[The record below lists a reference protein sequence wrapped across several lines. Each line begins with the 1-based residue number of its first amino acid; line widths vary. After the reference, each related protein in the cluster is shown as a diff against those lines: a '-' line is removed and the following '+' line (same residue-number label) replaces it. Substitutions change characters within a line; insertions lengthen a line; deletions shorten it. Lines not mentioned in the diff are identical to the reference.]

1 VAAVAPATG
10 SPPSRPGPGAVP
22 ARYSPHEYIGPFR
35 PPRAAR
41 RGRSLHLILVPRVFR
56 VNLELKDAPHVACTR
71 TTSNGAGPHRLPRRR
86 VPPGYSPHEY
96 IEPIRQLKAP
106 KPGVSCPCY
115 SSHEYPER
123 FGRWKALGTSH
134 VLGPRV
140 ARPVPQPPGPARR
153 SRHRARGSPQ
163 STATMTNSASPRGV
177 RTWTVSPAFFPTS
190 ALPTGDMFEIRPA
203 EGSASGGPT
212 SS

>member
-1 VAAVAPATG
+1 VAPATG
-10 SPPSRPGPGAVP
+10 GHPVPADPGAVP

-71 TTSNGAGPHRLPRRR
+71 TTSNGAG
-86 VPPGYSPHEY
+86 S
-96 IEPIRQLKAP
+96 AP
-106 KPGVSCPCY
+106 LA
-115 SSHEYPER
+115 
-123 FGRWKALGTSH
+123 ALTRPARI
-134 VLGPRV
+134 LAPRV
-140 ARPVPQPPGPARR
+140 HRTDSTAEGAQTGRFMPLLLVPRVSRAIRALEGARHVACTRPTSSPPGPAAAR
-153 SRHRARGSPQ
+153 SPPAARATGPGGSPQ